1 MQLPKLEMEQ
11 FQGHIC
17 KGTYSHRKW
26 QWITKMAW
34 ISQNRNIN
42 THFQQNIKTV
52 QDNLSPSN
60 YLM

>member
-42 THFQQNIKTV
+42 THFQQNINSTG
-52 QDNLSPSN
+52 QSITF
-60 YLM
+60 